1 MHVECTQLPNPQEC
15 LEQQL
20 AYDKNVMAWLKLPF
34 YCYDGA
40 SSLMRWKQLPR
51 MLQQF
56 TVRQLLSCM
65 PLQLNGR
72 ASSLDDE
79 KPGGLA
85 PLRCLCT

>member
-51 MLQQF
+51 ML
-56 TVRQLLSCM
+56 
-65 PLQLNGR
+65 
-72 ASSLDDE
+72 
-79 KPGGLA
+79 
-85 PLRCLCT
+85 